1 MEDWERSDYFDDTSL
16 FWVPPSPNAPTLDMA
31 ILYPGTC
38 LLEGTNVSEGRGT
51 AKPFEYV
58 GAPSL
63 ILKLIEQGELHLD
76 DRVSFFLPQFEG
88 GGKEDIRIKHLL
100 THTSGL
106 PAHRRYY
113 ENKLRTRSIIFG
125 SDE

>member
-58 GAPSL
+58 GAPFIDGYQLAKEFNS
-63 ILKLIEQGELHLD
+63 IEGV
-76 DRVSFFLPQFEG
+76 R
-88 GGKEDIRIKHLL
+88 RIF
-100 THTSGL
+100 
-106 PAHRRYY
+106 A
-113 ENKLRTRSIIFG
+113 
-125 SDE
+125 